1 MRFCFLQKQ
10 IVAKRRSKDIFMP
23 MSKSMQRLADYL
35 ISYLALIPH
44 SFTELVVFTG
54 ASKGPGLVAAKS
66 LIESGKY
73 HVVIPTHDI
82 SALQSKLSADQKDS
96 YTPME
101 CNLESFESVKSFCNA
116 VEDWRGSKKID
127 RLVLGASTYT
137 PELVEPQFTVDGHEK
152 IMQVNYL
159 SHYLMV
165 R

>member
-1 MRFCFLQKQ
+1 MNKNT
-10 IVAKRRSKDIFMP
+10 
-23 MSKSMQRLADYL
+23 
-35 ISYLALIPH
+35 
-44 SFTELVVFTG
+44 TELVVFTG

-66 LIESGKY
+66 LIDSGKY

-82 SALQSKLSADQKDS
+82 SALQSKLGSNDKNS
-96 YTPME
+96 YTPMS
-101 CNLESFESVKSFCNA
+101 CDLESFDSVKSFCEE
-116 VEDWRGSKKID
+116 VEEWRGTKKID
-127 RLVLGASTYT
+127 RLVLGASTYK

>member
-1 MRFCFLQKQ
+1 
-10 IVAKRRSKDIFMP
+10 
-23 MSKSMQRLADYL
+23 MSKSMQRRADKL
-35 ISYLALIPH
+35 ISLSCIFPH
-44 SFTELVVFTG
+44 SSTELVVFTG

-101 CNLESFESVKSFCNA
+101 CNLESFDSVKSFCEE

-137 PELVEPQFTVDGHEK
+137 PELVDPQYTVDGHEK